1 MVMKKFSLIAVVLIA
16 AMLLCACG
24 SGDGEVQTTGTTG
37 GQVSEGPVGYT
48 FTYDGVQMGVD
59 MDATE
64 VLEELGEPKSRV
76 VSASCAFDGNDILYD
91 YRSFRLTTN
100 DEQGHERIYCIE
112 LMDDMAQT
120 EKGIKFG
127 STSEAITAAYGDP
140 TTTNAGGFIYEKEGM
155 ELRFLLKDG
164 KVTSIQYLLKAAA

>member
-76 VSASCAFDGNDILYD
+76 VSASCAFDGHDILYD
-91 YRSFRLTTN
+91 YRSFRL
-100 DEQGHERIYCIE
+100 
-112 LMDDMAQT
+112 
-120 EKGIKFG
+120 
-127 STSEAITAAYGDP
+127 
-140 TTTNAGGFIYEKEGM
+140 TTNAGGFIYEKEGM